1 MKLTKEQLLKI
12 LKVALY
18 VGVSNALGAL
28 AAFVQGNNPDA
39 FGIYGP
45 IINVLLVT
53 AKQLFKTEE

>member
-28 AAFVQGNNPDA
+28 AAFVQGNPDA
-39 FGIYGP
+39 FGIYYRYT
-45 IINVLLVT
+45 VV
-53 AKQLFKTEE
+53 

>member
-28 AAFVQGNNPDA
+28 AAFVQGNPDA

-53 AKQLFKTEE
+53 AIQLFKTEE